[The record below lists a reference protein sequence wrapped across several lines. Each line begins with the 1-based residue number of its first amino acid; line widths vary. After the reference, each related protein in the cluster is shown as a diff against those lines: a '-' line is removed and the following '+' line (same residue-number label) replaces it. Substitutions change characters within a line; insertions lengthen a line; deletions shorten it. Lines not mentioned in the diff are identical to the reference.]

1 MNADKNPDPPSSPS
15 EGSISN
21 EEDKDMY
28 DSCDGDGKEI
38 SANLYICLGTSE
50 DAGSF
55 LSWRTRKVD
64 RAQPNR
70 IHEASSCSRTGKA
83 AKKIFNYPQKRPVT
97 QYILLIFH

>member
-1 MNADKNPDPPSSPS
+1 MQSKCSCISAGIVRILSMNADKNPDPPSSPS

-50 DAGSF
+50 DAG
-55 LSWRTRKVD
+55 R
-64 RAQPNR
+64 
-70 IHEASSCSRTGKA
+70 SSLE
-83 AKKIFNYPQKRPVT
+83 NQKG
-97 QYILLIFH
+97 

>member
-28 DSCDGDGKEI
+28 DSCDGDDKEI
-38 SANLYICLGTSE
+38 SANVYICLGTSE

-55 LSWRTRKVD
+55 LSAPVGGPEI
-64 RAQPNR
+64 AAPNHR
-70 IHEASSCSRTGKA
+70 ILERQVEQNVRR
-83 AKKIFNYPQKRPVT
+83 KKI
-97 QYILLIFH
+97 LHS

>member
-28 DSCDGDGKEI
+28 DSCDGDDKEI
-38 SANLYICLGTSE
+38 SANVYICLGTSE

-55 LSWRTRKVD
+55 LSAPVGEPERLTAHNQTGYTRRQVAAEPARRRKKYSI
-64 RAQPNR
+64 
-70 IHEASSCSRTGKA
+70 IHRKG
-83 AKKIFNYPQKRPVT
+83 
-97 QYILLIFH
+97 LLLNTFY